1 MGMHQEP
8 RNKQNRQAET
18 EAWRIIFATFAVS
31 GSLVI
36 GWTLFVLFTDT
47 GQRPTRMGAY
57 PGMAAES
64 PYTVPTAK
72 P

>member
-1 MGMHQEP
+1 MDQEP
-8 RNKQNRQAET
+8 GNKQNQQAET
-18 EAWRIIFATFAVS
+18 EAWRIIFSTFAVS

-57 PGMAAES
+57 PGMGGES

>member
-1 MGMHQEP
+1 MDQEP
-8 RNKQNRQAET
+8 RNEQNRQAET

-36 GWTLFVLFTDT
+36 GWTLFVLFTET

-57 PGMAAES
+57 PGMGGEI

>member
-1 MGMHQEP
+1 MGMDQKP
-8 RNKQNRQAET
+8 RNKQNRQAEM
-18 EAWRIIFATFAVS
+18 EAWRIIFSTFAVS

-47 GQRPTRMGAY
+47 GQKPTRMGAY
-57 PGMAAES
+57 PGTGGES
-64 PYTVPTAK
+64 SYTLPTAK

>member
-8 RNKQNRQAET
+8 RNEQNRQAET

-36 GWTLFVLFTDT
+36 GWTLFVLATDT

-57 PGMAAES
+57 PGMTAES